1 MDCQEDDRQFGRDL
15 METAAWNAYDSLQE
29 LNRIEREHSMNLSHC
44 IRDLIEAI
52 DKARANLR
60 SI

>member
-1 MDCQEDDRQFGRDL
+1 
-15 METAAWNAYDSLQE
+15 
-29 LNRIEREHSMNLSHC
+29 MNLSHC